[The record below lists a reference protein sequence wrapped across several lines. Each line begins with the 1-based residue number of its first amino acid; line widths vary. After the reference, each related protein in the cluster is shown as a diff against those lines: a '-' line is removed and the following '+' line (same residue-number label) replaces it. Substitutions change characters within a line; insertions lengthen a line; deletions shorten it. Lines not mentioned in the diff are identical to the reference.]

1 VPAGRRDSE
10 TDLPVTPDSLMEVR
24 PCGRV
29 ASEALLLGEGELGGA
44 FRSASPIAEELMLAS
59 REDVAC
65 AFADCSGRP
74 DSRPLARAAAAVTA
88 RWPVLGEVE
97 SCFDG
102 PVGRRI
108 CREAGELRDG
118 GAGVV
123 SGRCSSPAAP
133 GVEAGVPCASEFDA
147 SVAADEAAA
156 DGTPNAAAVD
166 SLIAAAALGATAA
179 EALIAGVGDSDPAII
194 DGLGAA
200 SAALGVTAAEAL
212 IAGVGDS
219 DPAIIDG
226 LGAAVADS
234 GVGAVT
240 RGFPGVL
247 PAHIACFTSSTACRA
262 SSVARAITAAKS
274 ASRL

>member
-1 VPAGRRDSE
+1 
-10 TDLPVTPDSLMEVR
+10 M
-24 PCGRV
+24 
-29 ASEALLLGEGELGGA
+29 
-44 FRSASPIAEELMLAS
+44 
-59 REDVAC
+59 
-65 AFADCSGRP
+65 
-74 DSRPLARAAAAVTA
+74 A

-97 SCFDG
+97 GCFDG

-108 CREAGELRDG
+108 CRETGELRDG

-156 DGTPNAAAVD
+156 DGTPNPAAVD
-166 SLIAAAALGATAA
+166 SLIAAAALGA
-179 EALIAGVGDSDPAII
+179 
-194 DGLGAA
+194 
-200 SAALGVTAAEAL
+200 TAAEAL

-240 RGFPGVL
+240 RGFPGVS
-247 PAHIACFTSSTACRA
+247 PAHIACLTSSTACRA
-262 SSVARAITAAKS
+262 SSVARAITAAKR